1 MWAGEVELI
10 KNGSVADPKSIGFV
24 LIWYY
29 EMGVLYDNGEF
40 SRCIHNI
47 AFLLLS
53 TNTTSKTI

>member
-47 AFLLLS
+47 AFS
-53 TNTTSKTI
+53 FVIY